1 MSFAPGDRLGK
12 YEIVASLGS
21 GGMGDVYRALDSR
34 LEREVAIKIIRSLS
48 SNTEA
53 QARLWREAR
62 AAASVSHPGVCQ
74 IYDVGES
81 DEQLFIVME
90 LLTGQSLSTRLKKGP
105 VKPDEAVT
113 TTLGILS
120 ALGALHGRHII
131 HRDLKPSN
139 VFLTDDGV
147 KLLDFGLARSHQSI
161 AGVEQTLTQTGMVVG
176 TPRYMAPEQWSEG
189 APDPRSDLFA
199 TGAILFELLS
209 GQPAFPGNDLMQVY
223 HAVMSGQPAALT
235 GSASITAIDGVIHR
249 ALEKRPEDRFQSA
262 DGMAQ
267 ALRSALTL
275 TTDTSTV
282 TVRPTTRL
290 IALPFRML
298 RPDPDI
304 DFLSFSLPDAILSS
318 LAGTQSLVVRSTLAG
333 AGYITDEG
341 VDLKKIG
348 AEAGVDAVLC
358 GTMLRAGGQVRVNAQ
373 LLEAS
378 SGTILW
384 SKTVQLELKDVFEVQ
399 DQLARAIV
407 ESLSIPLS
415 SGDQRRLRRDLP
427 ASARAYEFYLR
438 GNQLAYD
445 SSMLSVAGEMYRSA
459 LDEDPDFAPA
469 WAKLGRVHRI
479 LAKYGAEGADDHL
492 KKADEA
498 FKRALDINP
507 DLSVAHNLYTNFEIE
522 SLGRAKEAIGRL
534 LGRVRSQAADP
545 ELFAGL
551 VIACRF
557 CGLLDA
563 SLAADR
569 HARRLDP
576 TIRTSV
582 MYTHF
587 MRGDWERAIETD
599 TDDLR
604 WVTNWTLPL
613 VGRTDEAIANY
624 RRISQQRLP
633 RTMVLMTTAAQQVLE
648 GKRGEAIETIREF
661 SSRPF
666 DPEGFYLVA
675 RALVLIGEHASAL
688 DSIAHVVEA
697 GFFCPPILL
706 RDPWLDPVRGER
718 RFNVIVARA
727 RERSQDAEAEFR
739 RLGGDQLLSLQ

>member
-1 MSFAPGDRLGK
+1 MPFSRGDRLGK

-21 GGMGDVYRALDSR
+21 GGMGDVYRALDPR
-34 LEREVAIKIIRSLS
+34 LEREVAIKVIRSLS

-90 LLTGQSLSTRLKKGP
+90 LLTGQSLASRLKDSP
-105 VKPDEAVT
+105 FKPDEAVT
-113 TTLGILS
+113 TTLGIL
-120 ALGALHGRHII
+120 GALVALHSRHIV

-139 VFLTDDGV
+139 VFLTRDGV
-147 KLLDFGLARSHQSI
+147 KLLDFGLARSRQSVS
-161 AGVEQTLTQTGMVVG
+161 GLEQTLTQTGMVVG
-176 TPRYMAPEQWSEG
+176 TPRYMAPEQWSD
-189 APDPRSDLFA
+189 ASLDPRSDLFA
-199 TGAILFELLS
+199 TGAMLFEMLS

-223 HAVMSGQPAALT
+223 HAVMSAQPAALT
-235 GSASITAIDGVIHR
+235 GSNSVAAIDGVIHR
-249 ALEKRPEDRFQSA
+249 ALEKRPEDRYQSA
-262 DGMAQ
+262 EAMAQ

-282 TVRPTTRL
+282 TVRPSTRL

-298 RPDPDI
+298 RPDAEV
-304 DFLSFSLPDAILSS
+304 DFLSYSLPDAILSS
-318 LAGTQSLVVRSTLAG
+318 LAGIQSLVVRSTLAG
-333 AGYITDEG
+333 AGYTTDGG

-358 GTMLRAGGQVRVNAQ
+358 GTLLKAGGQIRVSAQ

-384 SKTVQLELKDVFEVQ
+384 SKTVQLELKDIFEVQ
-399 DQLARAIV
+399 DQLAKAIV

-415 SGDQRRLRRDLP
+415 AGDQRRLRRDLP

-445 SSMLSVAGEMYRSA
+445 PSMLPVAREMYQSA
-459 LDEDPDFAPA
+459 LDEDPEFAPA
-469 WAKLGRVHRI
+469 WAKLGRIHRI

-492 KKADEA
+492 RKADVA
-498 FKRALDINP
+498 FKRALEINP
-507 DLSVAHNLYTNFEIE
+507 DLSVAHNLYSHFEIE
-522 SLGRAKEAIGRL
+522 SLGRAKEAMARL
-534 LGRVRSQAADP
+534 LGRMRSQSADP

-563 SLAADR
+563 SVAAER

-576 TIRTSV
+576 NIRTSIA
-582 MYTHF
+582 YTHF
-587 MRGDWERAIETD
+587 MRGDWERAIASDKE
-599 TDDLR
+599 DLR
-604 WVTNWTLPL
+604 WVTNYTLPIL
-613 VGRTDEAIANY
+613 GRAEEAIAAY
-624 RRISQQRLP
+624 QLIAQRRLP
-633 RTMVLMTTAAQQVLE
+633 RTITLMMGASQQVLE
-648 GKRGEAIETIREF
+648 GRREEALDTIREF
-661 SSRPF
+661 TSRPF
-666 DPEGFYLVA
+666 DPEGVYLIARTVA
-675 RALVLIGEHASAL
+675 KLEEHSWAL
-688 DSIAHVVEA
+688 DLLAHVIEA
-697 GFFCPPILL
+697 GFFCPQILL
-706 RDPWLDPVRGER
+706 CDPWLDPVRNDR
-718 RFNVIVARA
+718 RFNGIVARA

-739 RLGGDQLLSLQ
+739 RLGGDQLLALA